1 MLMNAATGP
10 ELVIQGNEPIHR
22 QIADQVR
29 AQLLDGALLPGE
41 PLPSVRALAV
51 GLAVT
56 PASVEKAYAELES
69 GGYLTM
75 AEGSGPLATYPE
87 NLGVLDAERRD
98 RLHDLCG
105 EFLAQAEQEGFAPP
119 AVLGALRILTG
130 GPHHDDASQS

>member
-1 MLMNAATGP
+1 MNDVAGP

-29 AQLLDGALLPGE
+29 AQVLDGALLAGE

-56 PASVEKAYAELES
+56 PAIVEKAYAELES

-75 AEGSGPLATYPE
+75 AEGSGPLATCPE
-87 NLGVLDAERRD
+87 AMVVLDAAHRA
-98 RLHDLCG
+98 RLHELCG
-105 EFLAQAEQEGFAPP
+105 EFLARTEAAGFAPA